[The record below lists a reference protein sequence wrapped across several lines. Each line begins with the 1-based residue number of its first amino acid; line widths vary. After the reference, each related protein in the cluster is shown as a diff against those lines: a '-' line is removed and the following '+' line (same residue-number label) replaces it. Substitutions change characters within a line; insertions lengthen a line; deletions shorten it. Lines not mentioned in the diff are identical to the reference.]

1 MMSIVRQALRVGV
14 AALLCMLV
22 ACAPVRTRSG
32 AATPA
37 AEAAQGAREAALA
50 ARVRWTLSAHIGVTT
65 VRDSGSGD
73 LEWQENAG
81 SYAFTV
87 HAPITG
93 KIWKLHGDSNG
104 AVLEGVEARPVSD
117 TDVQRLLLDHVG
129 WDVPLSSLRA
139 WTFGLRVAGLPARV
153 EYDERNLPVSI
164 EQDGWRV
171 EYRDWFAAG
180 TVRGTDLA
188 LPKRIFATRG
198 ATKIKLAVYDWSL
211 GE

>member
-1 MMSIVRQALRVGV
+1 MPHAALRVGV
-14 AALLCMLV
+14 IALLCLLA
-22 ACAPVRTRSG
+22 ACAPVRTRPR

-37 AEAAQGAREAALA
+37 AETAQTAREATLSQH
-50 ARVRWTLSAHIGVTT
+50 VRWTLSAHIGVTT
-65 VRDSGSGD
+65 ARDSGSGD
-73 LEWQENAG
+73 LEWHEDAG

-93 KIWKLHGDSNG
+93 KTWKLRGDASG
-104 AVLEGVEARPVSD
+104 AVLEGVEAKPVSGP
-117 TDVQRLLLDHVG
+117 DVQRLLLDHVG
-129 WDVPLSSLRA
+129 WDVPLASLRA
-139 WTFGLRVAGLPARV
+139 WTFGLRAADAAARV
-153 EYDERNLPVSI
+153 EYDERDLPAAI

-180 TVRGTDLA
+180 TVGGTDLP
-188 LPKRIFATRG
+188 LPRRIFATRG